1 MARSRKVTVVPSTRT
16 PRAGAITLAN
26 LVIAGFA
33 LGITVVAGKR
43 MFGSGDTSNMP
54 NLSGVSRVVAGTD
67 TAPQQAPTAEQALGA
82 FRVRNLAGK
91 SEPLITKGQPVIL
104 MVSSRTCTWCKR
116 ALKDLGELSAGR
128 PLPRLKVITLEGA
141 AEGVA
146 MLAKEGI
153 TGAQLVG
160 PVGGADQRDV
170 DAKEPSVAATLHIL
184 ASTTARARERTGQP
198 EFPEMEIERDDARD
212 EARQRDAHTLRHSV
226 SDAEKRES
234 LPSTPRRI

>member
-1 MARSRKVTVVPSTRT
+1 MSAPRS
-16 PRAGAITLAN
+16 RAGAITLAN
-26 LVIAGFA
+26 LVIAGLA
-33 LGITVVAGKR
+33 LGIAVLAGKR
-43 MFGSGDTSNMP
+43 MFGSVDTPDMP
-54 NLSGVSRVVAGTD
+54 NLSGVSRVVAGSD

-91 SEPLITKGQPVIL
+91 SEPLVTKGQPVIL

-160 PVGGADQRDV
+160 PVGGADQVLLTFRYPGTPTFVAIDRNGRVVKTLPGYPVREEMKHWYAVMVGDQDV
-170 DAKEPSVAATLHIL
+170 P
-184 ASTTARARERTGQP
+184 
-198 EFPEMEIERDDARD
+198 
-212 EARQRDAHTLRHSV
+212 
-226 SDAEKRES
+226 
-234 LPSTPRRI
+234 

>member
-1 MARSRKVTVVPSTRT
+1 MSARRS
-16 PRAGAITLAN
+16 RAGAITLAN
-26 LVIAGFA
+26 LVIAGVG
-33 LGITVVAGKR
+33 LGIAVLAGKR
-43 MFGSGDTSNMP
+43 MFGSIDTPDMP
-54 NLSGVSRVVAGTD
+54 NLSGVSRVVAGSD

-91 SEPLITKGQPVIL
+91 SEPLVTKGQPVIL

-160 PVGGADQRDV
+160 PVGSADQVLLTFRYPGTPTFVAIDRNGRVVKTLPGYPVREEMKHWYAVMVGDQDV
-170 DAKEPSVAATLHIL
+170 P
-184 ASTTARARERTGQP
+184 
-198 EFPEMEIERDDARD
+198 
-212 EARQRDAHTLRHSV
+212 
-226 SDAEKRES
+226 
-234 LPSTPRRI
+234 